1 MQTECSAEGSMFG
14 RVEGRSVVAEFDG
27 GALTSDAGGLLLGAA
42 DQRLGL
48 VRRIARCF
56 RDARDPRLVEHSVA
70 TLIGQRVFGI
80 ALGYEDLNDHDELRH
95 DPLMA
100 VLAGK
105 LEARREDCAPVA
117 GKSTLNRL
125 ELSRETPTKYRKIA
139 HEPAAIEALFVDL
152 LLEAHDRPP
161 QQIILDLDAT
171 DDPLHGH
178 QEGRFF
184 HGYYD
189 CYCYLPLYVFCGRH
203 LLAAKLRPS
212 NIDASAGS
220 VEEVARIVAQI
231 RRRWPRTRILLR
243 ADSGFAREALMAWCE
258 MNQVDFV
265 FGLARNAR
273 LVEEISIELLQAEA
287 EASATGKPARRFKD
301 FRYATLDSW
310 SRRRQVVAKAEWT
323 NGEANPRF
331 IVTSLNKAET
341 SARFLYEKVYCAR
354 GEMENRIKECQGD
367 LFADRTSTAT
377 LCANQLRLWLAS
389 FAYAL
394 LCAVRRIGLAHTQF
408 AEATCGT
415 IRLKLLKLAGLV
427 RVSARRVKFA
437 LASACPYADEW
448 RLAAARL
455 VTTA

>member
-1 MQTECSAEGSMFG
+1 MQTECSAERSMFG

-161 QQIILDLDAT
+161 SRSSSTSTPPTTRCTAIRKAASSTAT
-171 DDPLHGH
+171 MIATATCL
-178 QEGRFF
+178 FT
-184 HGYYD
+184 
-189 CYCYLPLYVFCGRH
+189 CS
-203 LLAAKLRPS
+203 AAGICWRPS
-212 NIDASAGS
+212 SG
-220 VEEVARIVAQI
+220 
-231 RRRWPRTRILLR
+231 PRTSTP
-243 ADSGFAREALMAWCE
+243 AP
-258 MNQVDFV
+258 
-265 FGLARNAR
+265 AR
-273 LVEEISIELLQAEA
+273 LRKSR
-287 EASATGKPARRFKD
+287 ASSRRFGGVGRERASCCAPTPGSPARR
-301 FRYATLDSW
+301 
-310 SRRRQVVAKAEWT
+310 
-323 NGEANPRF
+323 
-331 IVTSLNKAET
+331 
-341 SARFLYEKVYCAR
+341 
-354 GEMENRIKECQGD
+354 
-367 LFADRTSTAT
+367 
-377 LCANQLRLWLAS
+377 
-389 FAYAL
+389 
-394 LCAVRRIGLAHTQF
+394 
-408 AEATCGT
+408 
-415 IRLKLLKLAGLV
+415 
-427 RVSARRVKFA
+427 
-437 LASACPYADEW
+437 
-448 RLAAARL
+448 
-455 VTTA
+455 